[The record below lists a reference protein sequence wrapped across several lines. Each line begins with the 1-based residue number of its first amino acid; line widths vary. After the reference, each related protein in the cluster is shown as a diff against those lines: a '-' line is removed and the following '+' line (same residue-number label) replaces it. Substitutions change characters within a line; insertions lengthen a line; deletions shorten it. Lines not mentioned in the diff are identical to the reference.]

1 MFNIKNMKSTKNK
14 ISKEEAEKIVK
25 GVFTVADFCRIVG

>member
-1 MFNIKNMKSTKNK
+1 MKSTKNK

-25 GVFTVADFCRIVG
+25 DVFTVADFCRIVG

>member
-1 MFNIKNMKSTKNK
+1 MSKNK

-25 GVFTVADFCRIVG
+25 EVYSVADFCRNVG

>member
-1 MFNIKNMKSTKNK
+1 MRKPKNK

-25 GVFTVADFCRIVG
+25 DVFTVADFCRAVG

>member
-1 MFNIKNMKSTKNK
+1 MNKNK

-25 GVFTVADFCRIVG
+25 EVYNVADFCRKVG